1 MLIDKLGLSLHRSG
15 QRPSRAASRL
25 GETLL
30 EIEPQISPR
39 LFRRFIRESEVLSS
53 LHQYRIVEIRGL

>member
-1 MLIDKLGLSLHRSG
+1 MLKDKLSSPLYRSG
-15 QRPSRAASRL
+15 QRPSTAASRL

-39 LFRRFIRESEVLSS
+39 LFRRFIRESEVLSP
-53 LHQYRIVEIRGL
+53 LYQYRIGEIGGL

>member
-1 MLIDKLGLSLHRSG
+1 MGKLGSPLYRFG
-15 QRPSRAASRL
+15 QRPSGTASRL

-39 LFRRFIRESEVLSS
+39 LFRRFIRESVVLSP
-53 LHQYRIVEIRGL
+53 LHQHRIGEIGGL